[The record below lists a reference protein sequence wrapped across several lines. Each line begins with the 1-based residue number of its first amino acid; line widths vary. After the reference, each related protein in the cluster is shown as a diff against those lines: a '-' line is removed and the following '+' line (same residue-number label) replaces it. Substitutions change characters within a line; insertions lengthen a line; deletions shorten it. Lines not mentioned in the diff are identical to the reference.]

1 MGKNKPTIRH
11 AFTLV
16 EVMVTLMILVIPI
29 LVVGIVLADSHR
41 SWNTLYNNIHSDVSE
56 DGYVSLGMFERLIRK
71 SSSDGVLL
79 DEHEKWVEVHYYQ
92 DTDSA
97 FPDCYA
103 LFYVDDDKL
112 LVEYGEL
119 NPKTSLYTRT
129 VCKNVSDCD
138 FKQVGQSI
146 QMILTLDDGT
156 QTNSIVSSAVMHN

>member
-1 MGKNKPTIRH
+1 MVKDKPTIRH

-41 SWNTLYNNIHSDVSE
+41 SWNTLYNNMHSDVSE
-56 DGYVSLGMFERLIRK
+56 DGYVSVGMFERLIRK
-71 SSSDGVLL
+71 SSSNAVLL
-79 DEHEKWVEVHYYQ
+79 DEDEKWVEVHYYQ
-92 DTDSA
+92 DSDSA
-97 FPDCYA
+97 VPDRYA
-103 LFYVDDDKL
+103 YFHVSDGSL

-129 VCKNVSDCD
+129 VCENVSDCV

-156 QTNSIVSSAVMHN
+156 QTNSIVSSAIMHN

>member
-56 DGYVSLGMFERLIRK
+56 DSNVSVGMFERLIRK
-71 SSSDGVLL
+71 SSSDCVLL
-79 DEHEKWVEVHYYQ
+79 DEDEKWVEVHYYQ
-92 DTDSA
+92 DGGSVV
-97 FPDCYA
+97 PDRYA
-103 LFYVDDDKL
+103 WFYVESGEL

-129 VCKNVSDCD
+129 VCENVSDCV

-156 QTNSIVSSAVMHN
+156 QTNSIVSSAIMHN